1 MSPVSVHDHLGEPI
15 ALAWICRDS
24 GAAQRRRK
32 VNEPEL
38 VNAAREG
45 DRAAMASLVSTYAPA
60 AQRLALHLAR
70 NRADAEDA
78 VQAAF
83 VKAFTHL
90 HQFDASRPFEPWLLG
105 IVGNEVRRTRRDEAF
120 RWRFWHARR
129 VSEGS
134 DETPE
139 STVIVRLEHEALY
152 RALGTLRHDDRLL
165 ITLAYFLGQS
175 EAHLATTLGVPRGT
189 VKSRKHH
196 ALKRLREAL
205 GGEWSSVGSIVDEHE
220 PEVLVR

>member
-1 MSPVSVHDHLGEPI
+1 M
-15 ALAWICRDS
+15 
-24 GAAQRRRK
+24 
-32 VNEPEL
+32 NEPEL
-38 VNAAREG
+38 VSAARQG
-45 DRAAMASLVSTYAPA
+45 DRAAMASLVAAHGPA

-90 HQFDASRPFEPWLLG
+90 HQFDPSRPFEPWLLR
-105 IVGNEVRRTRRDEAF
+105 IVGNEVRRTRRDETF
-120 RWRFWHARR
+120 RWRFWQARR
-129 VSEGS
+129 VPEGS
-134 DETPE
+134 TETPE
-139 STVIVRLEHEALY
+139 ATVMVRLEHAALY
-152 RALGTLRHDDRLL
+152 AALGNLRHDDRLL

-175 EAHLATTLGVPRGT
+175 EAQLAATLGVPRGT

-205 GGEWSSVGSIVDEHE
+205 GGEWSRVGSMADEHE
-220 PEVLVR
+220 PEVQVR